1 MECYAL
7 RGKLARDRVTLVGD
21 ALLSGYQQPQ
31 RGSPVNR
38 IGPYTAAGLL
48 RRARF
53 AFRARKPDWPT
64 VTEQTLQ
71 RAEWLLNRRT

>member
-7 RGKLARDRVTLVGD
+7 RGRLSRDRVTLIGE
-21 ALLSGYQQPQ
+21 ALLSGYQRPH